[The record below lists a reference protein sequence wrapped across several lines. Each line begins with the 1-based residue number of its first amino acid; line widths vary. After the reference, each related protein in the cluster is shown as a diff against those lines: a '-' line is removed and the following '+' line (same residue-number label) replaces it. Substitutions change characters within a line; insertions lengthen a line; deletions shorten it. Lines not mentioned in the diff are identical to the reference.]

1 MSVTL
6 LTLVFV
12 NEYVRPLKRII
23 RKRGLFISSILVSA
37 LFTTLVTRL
46 LSLTIVLSKT
56 PIVLTIVSIISFQWF
71 LYICVVTLQKCFTL
85 GEMTIISQSAA
96 VLVYGTVEYI
106 CVTVSKS

>member
-1 MSVTL
+1 
-6 LTLVFV
+6 
-12 NEYVRPLKRII
+12 
-23 RKRGLFISSILVSA
+23 
-37 LFTTLVTRL
+37 
-46 LSLTIVLSKT
+46 
-56 PIVLTIVSIISFQWF
+56 